1 MVFDDRSTATKT
13 ATATLHA
20 GGDGSWCTCDRDGT
34 PTTQN
39 SLLEKTFV
47 KVGRFAFSVAGAKP
61 ALACRF

>member
-1 MVFDDRSTATKT
+1 MIGLLQLKLQLQHCTPA
-13 ATATLHA
+13 AMGH
-20 GGDGSWCTCDRDGT
+20 GCTCDRDGT